1 MSAHGMRGRA
11 PAGAAA
17 TASGTGAG
25 RGTGIDH
32 RDAAGGTLPRSRL
45 LAADVVRVA
54 SVGLRTRRLRAALSA
69 LGVAIGIAAMVAVL
83 GISESS
89 KAGLVAE
96 LNELGTNLLTVAPG
110 QTFLG
115 ANAQLPEASV
125 RAVRNLPS
133 VLSAAAVT
141 DVTSASVRRSPYIEA
156 AETGGIAVEAANPQL
171 LATLGGEMVRG
182 RFLEGAS
189 ERYPLVVLGA
199 VAARRLG
206 VSQLTISGRPVQVY
220 LGGAW
225 FTVAGIVGP
234 LPLAPEIERAALIGY
249 PIANAMFGTSRHAS
263 TLYVRAN
270 PERVREASS
279 LLGATAYPEHPED
292 TQVSRPSSALQ
303 ARADAQS
310 TLTSVFLGLGAVAL
324 LVGGVGIANVMVISV
339 LERRPEIG
347 LRRAL
352 GARAV
357 HIAVQFLGESV
368 LLSLLGGI
376 CGIALGA
383 AATAG
388 YASSQGWIVVVP
400 VLAVAG
406 GVAIALALGALAGLY
421 PAIRAARLAPAAAL
435 RSV

>member
-1 MSAHGMRGRA
+1 VSAHGVSRPQPLRA
-11 PAGAAA
+11 GSHTAG
-17 TASGTGAG
+17 SGTGRGRGAG
-25 RGTGIDH
+25 PARGTGPAI
-32 RDAAGGTLPRSRL
+32 PRSRL

-96 LNELGTNLLTVAPG
+96 LDELGTNLLTVSPG

-115 ANAQLPEASV
+115 ANAQLPEAAVRSV
-125 RAVRNLPS
+125 RSLPS

-141 DVTSASVRRSPYIEA
+141 SITTATVRRNTFIEA
-156 AETGGIAVEAANPQL
+156 AETGGIAVDAADPQL
-171 LATLGGEMVRG
+171 LATLGGKLEQG
-182 RFLEGAS
+182 RFLEGAN

-206 VSQLTISGRPVQVY
+206 IDQLTVAGRPVQVY
-220 LGGAW
+220 LGGTW
-225 FTVAGIVGP
+225 FTVAGIIGP

-249 PIANAMFGTSRHAS
+249 PIAHTLFGATRHAS
-263 TLYVRAN
+263 MLFVRAS

-279 LLGATAYPEHPED
+279 LLGATADPQNPEQ
-292 TQVSRPSSALQ
+292 TQVSRPSDALQ

-310 TLTSVFLGLGAVAL
+310 TLTSVFLALGAVAL

-368 LLSLLGGI
+368 LLSFLGGV

-383 AATAG
+383 AATAA

-400 VLAVAG
+400 VLAVTG
-406 GVAIALALGALAGLY
+406 GVVIALALGVLAGLY
-421 PAIRAARLAPAAAL
+421 PAVRAARLAPAAAL

>member
-1 MSAHGMRGRA
+1 MSAL
-11 PAGAAA
+11 AAA
-17 TASGTGAG
+17 
-25 RGTGIDH
+25 IPH
-32 RDAAGGTLPRSRL
+32 SRL
-45 LAADVVRVA
+45 LAADVARVA

-83 GISESS
+83 GISQSS

-96 LNELGTNLLTVAPG
+96 LNELGTNLLTVSPG

-115 ANAQLPEASV
+115 SSAQLPEAAD

-133 VLSAAAVT
+133 VLSVAAVT
-141 DVTSASVRRSPYIEA
+141 TVSNATVRRNPFIEP
-156 AETGGIAVEAANPQL
+156 AETSGITVCAADPQL
-171 LATLGGEMVRG
+171 LDTLGGNVTRG
-182 RFLEGAS
+182 HFLDAAN
-189 ERYPLVVLGA
+189 ERYPLVVLG
-199 VAARRLG
+199 VIAARRLG
-206 VSQLTISGRPVQVY
+206 VDRLAVGGRPVQVY
-220 LGGAW
+220 LDGAW
-225 FTVAGIVGP
+225 FTVAGILGP
-234 LPLAPEIERAALIGY
+234 QPLAPEIERAALIGY
-249 PIANAMFGTSRHAS
+249 PIAKRLFNTTRHA
-263 TLYVRAN
+263 TMLYVRAD

-279 LLGATAYPEHPED
+279 LLGAAADPENPEQ

-357 HIAVQFLGESV
+357 HIGVQFLGESV
-368 LLSLLGGI
+368 LLSFIGGV
-376 CGIALGA
+376 CGIAIGA

-400 VLAVAG
+400 VLAVGG
-406 GVAIALALGALAGLY
+406 GVALALVLGALAGLY
-421 PAIRAARLAPAAAL
+421 PAVRAARLAPAAAL

>member
-1 MSAHGMRGRA
+1 MSAH
-11 PAGAAA
+11 AAA
-17 TASGTGAG
+17 A
-25 RGTGIDH
+25 I
-32 RDAAGGTLPRSRL
+32 PRSRL
-45 LAADVVRVA
+45 LPADIVRVA

-83 GISESS
+83 GISDSS

-96 LNELGTNLLTVAPG
+96 LGELGTNLLTVSPG

-115 ANAQLPEASV
+115 ANAQLPEAAD
-125 RAVRNLPS
+125 RAARNLPS
-133 VLSAAAVT
+133 VRSAAGVTAVSNT
-141 DVTSASVRRSPYIEA
+141 SVRRNPFIEA
-156 AETGGIAVEAANPQL
+156 AETSGVTVYAAEPRL
-171 LATLGGEMVRG
+171 LATLGGRVVRG

-189 ERYPLVVLGA
+189 ERYPLVVLGT
-199 VAARRLG
+199 VAAKRLG
-206 VSQLTISGRPVQVY
+206 VDRLTVNGRAVQVY
-220 LGGAW
+220 LGARW
-225 FTVAGIVGP
+225 FTVAGVLGP

-249 PIANAMFGTSRHAS
+249 PVARRLFATTRHAS
-263 TLYVRAN
+263 MLYVRAD
-270 PERVREASS
+270 PERVPEAAS
-279 LLGATAYPEHPED
+279 LLGATADPEHPED

-324 LVGGVGIANVMVISV
+324 LVGGVGIANVMFISV
-339 LERRPEIG
+339 LERRPEVG

-357 HIAVQFLGESV
+357 HIGVQFLGESM

-376 CGIALGA
+376 AGIGLGA
-383 AATAG
+383 AATAI
-388 YASSQGWIVVVP
+388 YATSQGWILVVP

-406 GVAIALALGALAGLY
+406 GVAAAVALGALAGLY
-421 PAIRAARLAPAAAL
+421 PAARAARLAPAAAL